1 MDTQIDTILECVKKY
16 SQSFYEFKL
25 GEILESI
32 TDYEEKSAINYNQ
45 NTHLQKYLQFLID

>member
-32 TDYEEKSAINYNQ
+32 TNNISIPQ
-45 NTHLQKYLQFLID
+45 